1 MTLKEAAHF
10 FDIPQKL
17 LLHFQ
22 KKGFLHDPLEEQEL
36 SNLSFMRYVWKDKLA
51 MKLAMARWSKK
62 ERLKFVEQIE
72 LTKPEAYA
80 LNRYINA
87 KAKRK
92 VYLRQVAEELCHYY
106 KIPLAFALKI
116 AKRMR
121 WKFYRKNHQSRS
133 GKSVRRGS
141 ITP

>member
-36 SNLSFMRYVWKDKLA
+36 SNLSFMRYIWKDKLA

-62 ERLKFVEQIE
+62 ERLKFIEQIE

-80 LNRYINA
+80 LNRYMNA
-87 KAKRK
+87 KKK

-106 KIPLAFALKI
+106 KLPLAFALNV

-121 WKFYRKNHQSRS
+121 WKFYRTK
-133 GKSVRRGS
+133 KSSTAIRQVG
-141 ITP
+141 